1 MIKKNWKKQQILT
14 VGSAT
19 LDLFFQSNDFPE
31 IEKGMRLS
39 LAYGGK
45 YIADEFAICPGGGA
59 TNTAVSLARQG
70 FKVFCWS
77 KIAND
82 CVGKQLIDNL
92 KKEKVSIDLLEN
104 HSKQTTISIILL
116 GKGRERTIVTFR
128 AANDKL
134 DLNNRV
140 KKRFKKASWVFFSG
154 LARTTKELKLSLIKY
169 AKQTNTKVVLA
180 LSGNEYKKGFNYLD
194 EYFQLSD
201 IFMVNAH
208 ELADIW
214 GGNAPDLDLNKTNY
228 AKKLKVPLLVVTYD
242 VHGSWAYTEAKI
254 YHQPIVK
261 PTRIIDTTGAGD
273 AFGAGF
279 LGKYIKTNNIQ
290 ESLGFA
296 AENSASVISHIS
308 TQKGLLY
315 DK

>member
-1 MIKKNWKKQQILT
+1 MTKNWKKQNILT
-14 VGSAT
+14 IGSAT

-45 YIADEFAICPGGGA
+45 YVADEFAICLGGGA
-59 TNTAVSLARQG
+59 TNTAVSLSRQG
-70 FKVFCWS
+70 FKVSCWS
-77 KIAND
+77 KVADD
-82 CVGKQLIDNL
+82 CVGKQITDNL
-92 KKEKVSIDLLEN
+92 KKEKVSTALLED
-104 HSKQTTISIILL
+104 HSEQTTTSIILL
-116 GKGRERTIVTFR
+116 GKGRERTIVTYR
-128 AANDKL
+128 GTNDKL
-134 DLNNRV
+134 NLNSRV
-140 KKRFKKASWVFFSG
+140 KRCFKKSSWAFFSG

-180 LSGNEYKKGFNYLD
+180 LSGDEYKKGFDYLD
-194 EYFQLSD
+194 EYFQLAD

-214 GGNAPDLDLNKTNY
+214 KGNAPDLDLKKINY
-228 AKKLKVPLLVVTYD
+228 AKKLKVPLLIVTYD
-242 VHGSWAYTEAKI
+242 IHGSWAYTQDKI

-261 PTRIIDTTGAGD
+261 PKRIADTTGAGD

-279 LGKYIKTNNIQ
+279 LGKYIKTNDIQ
-290 ESLGFA
+290 ESLKFA
-296 AENSASVISHIS
+296 AKNSASVISYIS